1 MDNRWKAA
9 VVAAAIAVGT
19 PAAAQSVE
27 QNDTGVRTLTQERM
41 ERAQDKSTIWNILG
55 ALGLLGLFGL
65 RRPSDN
71 DGYTADP
78 IE

>member
-9 VVAAAIAVGT
+9 IFAATIVIGT
-19 PAAAQSVE
+19 PATAQST
-27 QNDTGVRTLTQERM
+27 NDTGVRTVTQERM
-41 ERAQDKSTIWNILG
+41 ARAQDKDTIWNILG

>member
-1 MDNRWKAA
+1 MDNRLKAA
-9 VVAAAIAVGT
+9 IFAAAIVIGA
-19 PAAAQSVE
+19 PAAAQAT
-27 QNDTGVRTLTQERM
+27 NDTGVRTATQERNA
-41 ERAQDKSTIWNILG
+41 RAKDDDTIWNILG

-71 DGYTADP
+71 DGYTNDP